1 MSDIL
6 KLSSLNKEKK
16 VNSKE
21 IVRRKILIETYFTNL
36 RSNFKEYR
44 HLILTKLDSVSI
56 NPVKLFYLIRA
67 AGNLELII
75 DRFLLRYLDVDN
87 SKQKYLELRDKAYI
101 INKSLLGLYYSY
113 LAKNTNRYKKSFRFY
128 QYAEKNYQH
137 VVDYCNIVN
146 LNDNQP
152 TFYKI
157 GKFYSVLVKFTHII
171 RNILNKNPKLFTK
184 ELENLLLELEKIYK
198 NDIQAYNLYNQ
209 IANIVQ
215 LERDT
220 WVLLENIRVDDPFLS
235 TDTFDKGASK
245 IDEENLNE
253 LNRIRN
259 WIKNLSEKYQKY
271 QNSLLKLHSGRI
283 VKYLG
288 SYREEFITYK
298 QKNAEKFDLILGKM
312 INKALESYNNETV
325 EALESLSFLM
335 QKNIFNSN
343 LLDKLKI
350 GHDDLIEMDDV
361 LQNFVNSLFK
371 KPLLRNLES
380 EYYRKLI
387 SIISGKHSEFD
398 RHILKYINHML
409 KDFEEVRT
417 KSDLSLGEQRKQFI
431 SQIKPNLQK
440 LIDLSF
446 TLNEEIL
453 PYPLFI
459 DIIIPSQKFK
469 VNNPEV
475 LTLLIENPNITDI
488 KNIKIHF
495 IMPDSIQ
502 NKLKFTT
509 IKKLKA
515 NETRKYKIRINPKE
529 KGIFPSM
536 VMIEYQHFNKTFWMP
551 SIKFKLEVE
560 EIKKFIHYPIYYR
573 EEYYQVQAS
582 NIFKFVRDKV

>member
-6 KLSSLNKEKK
+6 KLSSLYKEKK
-16 VNSKE
+16 VDKKE

-36 RSNFKEYR
+36 RSSFKEYR
-44 HLILTKLDSVSI
+44 HLIITKLDSVSI
-56 NPVKLFYLIRA
+56 NPVKVFYLIRA

-75 DRFLLRYLDVDN
+75 DRFLIKYLEDNN
-87 SKQKYLELRDKAYI
+87 SKQKYLELRDKVYI

-152 TFYKI
+152 FFYKI
-157 GKFYSVLVKFTHII
+157 GKFYSVLVKFTNII
-171 RNILNKNPKLFTK
+171 RNILNKNPKLFRK
-184 ELENLLLELEKIYK
+184 ELEILLQELEDIYK
-198 NDIQAYNLYNQ
+198 NDIQIYNLYNQ

-215 LERDT
+215 LERNT
-220 WVLLENIRVDDPFLS
+220 GVLLENIRVDDPFLS
-235 TDTFDKGASK
+235 TDSFGEASSK
-245 IDEENLNE
+245 IGEENLNE
-253 LNRIRN
+253 LNRVRN

-271 QNSLLKLHSGRI
+271 QNCLLKLHSGRI
-283 VKYLG
+283 IKYLG
-288 SYREEFITYK
+288 SYREEFISYK
-298 QKNAEKFDLILGKM
+298 KKNAEKFDFILGTM

-325 EALESLSFLM
+325 DALETLSHLL
-335 QKNIFNSN
+335 QKNIFNRN

-361 LQNFVNSLFK
+361 LQKFVNGLFK
-371 KPLLRNLES
+371 KPLLKNLES
-380 EYYRKLI
+380 EYYRELI
-387 SIISGKHSEFD
+387 SIISGKHSEYD

-409 KDFEEVRT
+409 KDFEDVRT

-459 DIIIPSQKFK
+459 DIIIPNQKFK

-495 IMPDSIQ
+495 IIPDSVQ
-502 NKLKFTT
+502 NKLKFTS

-515 NETRKYKIRINPKE
+515 NEIRKIKFRINPKE
-529 KGIFPSM
+529 KGTFHSM
-536 VMIEYQHFNKTFWMP
+536 VMIEYQHTNKTFWMP
-551 SIKFKLEVE
+551 SIKFQLEVE
-560 EIKKFIHYPIYYR
+560 ELEKFSNYPIYHR
-573 EEYYQVQAS
+573 EDYYQTHAS
-582 NIFKFVRDKV
+582 YIFKFV